1 LFPDGTVGGK
11 EWKQAAQSTKSEK
24 LDTKMQSETGETEAS
39 KQQDIFEQR

>member
-11 EWKQAAQSTKSEK
+11 EWKQAAQSTK
-24 LDTKMQSETGETEAS
+24 GETEAS